1 MPARLRRADG
11 CVRLFVWEVW
21 VQECFC
27 RVVCRT
33 KQHEFTYIVAAM
45 KMEGTGKRLR
55 HFIMLKLVI
64 GPILN
69 AVYKGLAVIL
79 YKKE

>member
-1 MPARLRRADG
+1 M
-11 CVRLFVWEVW
+11 
-21 VQECFC
+21 
-27 RVVCRT
+27 CRT